1 MKEEFNME
9 KRYVIAIDQGT
20 TGTRVVLFNRQ
31 CEIVDS
37 AYSEIEQ
44 IYPHPGWVEH
54 NPMEYFDTMMDCM
67 REVFDRSRVNPNY
80 IASIGITC
88 QRETTILWDKN
99 TGVPVYN
106 AIVWQSR
113 QTAQICDG
121 YKKKGYEGTIRE
133 RTGLIIDP
141 YFSVSKIK
149 WILENVDGVK
159 DKVRQGEICMGTVDT
174 WLIWKLSGGAYH
186 VTDHTNASRTQLFN
200 IKTLSWDEEL
210 FDLFGIPQEIMPKV
224 VPSCGICAYT
234 SKDVFF
240 GSEVPIA
247 GVVGDQQAATFG
259 QVCFEPGLAKNTYG
273 TSLAFMMNI
282 GTKPVLSQ
290 SRMLTDLLWHMNGTT
305 YYAFEAVIFVG
316 GAAIQWLRDGLGV
329 IGNSS
334 ECDKLA
340 RRVDDTDG
348 VYTVPAFTGLGF
360 PYWDPYARG
369 LIIGITRGTKKEHV
383 ARSVLESLAYQT
395 RDMLEA
401 AAQDSDEKAVAL
413 RVDGGATKS
422 EFLMQFQADILGI
435 PVYKPA
441 ITEMAALG
449 AAYMAGLGV
458 GFWEDMDEISKLWK
472 VGKIYEPKMSMEK
485 GEELYDG
492 WKKAI
497 KRSLNWVI

>member
-1 MKEEFNME
+1 M
-9 KRYVIAIDQGT
+9 
-20 TGTRVVLFNRQ
+20 LFNRQ
-31 CEIVDS
+31 GEIVDW
-37 AYSEIEQ
+37 AYREIEQ

-67 REVFDRSRVNPNY
+67 GEIFDRSRVNPDY

-88 QRETTILWDKN
+88 QRETTILWDKD
-99 TGVPVYN
+99 TGMPVYN

-113 QTAQICDG
+113 QTAAICDE
-121 YKKKGYEGTIRE
+121 YKEKGYEDIVRE
-133 RTGLIIDP
+133 KTGLVIDP

-159 DKVRQGEICMGTVDT
+159 DKVGQGKILMGTVDT
-174 WLIWKLSGGAYH
+174 WLIWKLSCGAYH

-210 FDLFGIPQEIMPKV
+210 FEMFGIPQEIMPEV

-240 GSEVPIA
+240 GKEVPIA
-247 GVVGDQQAATFG
+247 GVIGDQQAATFG
-259 QVCFEPGLAKNTYG
+259 QACFEPGLGKNTYG

-282 GTKPVLSQ
+282 GTRPVLSQ
-290 SRMLTDLLWHMNGTT
+290 SRMLTDLLWHMDGTT
-305 YYAFEAVIFVG
+305 HYALEAIIFVG
-316 GAAIQWLRDGLGV
+316 GAAIQWLRDGLR
-329 IGNSS
+329 IIDSPS

-340 RRVDDTDG
+340 QRVDDTGG
-348 VYTVPAFTGLGF
+348 VYTVPAFTGMGF
-360 PYWDPYARG
+360 PHWDPYARG
-369 LIIGITRGTKKEHV
+369 LIIGITRGTTKEHV

-401 AAQDSDEKAVAL
+401 ATRDSGQKAVAL

-449 AAYMAGLGV
+449 AAYLAGLGAD
-458 GFWEDMDEISKLWK
+458 FWKDVDEIGKLWK
-472 VGKIYEPKMSMEK
+472 VDKIYEPKMPTEK
-485 GEELYDG
+485 SEQLYHG

-497 KRSLNWVI
+497 KRSLNWAK